1 MPRDL
6 VDLLWRDD
14 PDAPRGGARGPRSRV
29 TTGRVVDVAV
39 WLADAE
45 GLDAVTVRR
54 IAAELGI
61 APMTVYTHVD
71 SRDDLVVLMV
81 DAVHATL
88 PLDPWSTDD
97 WRQRVTAVARAELDL
112 HDAHPWLLDVVD
124 QRTALGPGTIA
135 RYDHELHA
143 LDGLDMPDVERDAA
157 LTFVLDF
164 VRGVAR
170 ARRPDPHGAAMAA
183 AWESWGPRLAAYLG
197 RAHPLAQRV
206 GAAAGAEMSAP
217 VSAEHAWRFGLAR
230 VLDALAALRPR

>member
-6 VDLLWRDD
+6 VDLLWRDH

-135 RYDHELHA
+135 R
-143 LDGLDMPDVERDAA
+143 
-157 LTFVLDF
+157 
-164 VRGVAR
+164 
-170 ARRPDPHGAAMAA
+170 
-183 AWESWGPRLAAYLG
+183 
-197 RAHPLAQRV
+197 
-206 GAAAGAEMSAP
+206 
-217 VSAEHAWRFGLAR
+217 
-230 VLDALAALRPR
+230 